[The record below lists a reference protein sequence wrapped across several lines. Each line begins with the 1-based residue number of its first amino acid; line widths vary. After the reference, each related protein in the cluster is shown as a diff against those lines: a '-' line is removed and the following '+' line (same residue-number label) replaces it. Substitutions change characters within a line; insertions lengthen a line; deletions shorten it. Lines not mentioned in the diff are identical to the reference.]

1 MAFGFIGKA
10 FKGIKKVAKKIGK
23 GIKKL
28 GKKLLGAIGKIGPLG
43 QLALMFIGIPPVIG
57 NFFGAIGG
65 AVTGALGT
73 AGSAIGS
80 FASSVA
86 PNLTKAMGQAFSAIK
101 TAGSGA
107 YNTISQGISN
117 GIDRVMNF
125 TQGKGLTLSG
135 DKTSVFGGVSA
146 KDIKV
151 PQVTAETAAEFGPN
165 IPDVTDIVGKPTPT
179 PKSTS
184 ILAPEG
190 VGPKIPDVSDVTDAT
205 LSFSKEEVTKTFGQE
220 FKERIT
226 DPTELAKRGSKTL
239 LDIGQQRATVA
250 GMEDL
255 PTQMHLDMTPFMMQP
270 TEKRLLDATT
280 WQGISNQ
287 YQQAGAFGGAAS
299 GDAATPY
306 FAALGGLDD
315 NTFNSLVPTP
325 TTPRPATPSFFN

>member
-1 MAFGFIGKA
+1 MGWKPGNLLKKA
-10 FKGIKKVAKKIGK
+10 FKGVRKVAKKIGK

-43 QLALMFIGIPPVIG
+43 QLALMFIGIPPVIS

-65 AVTGALGT
+65 AITGALGT

-125 TQGKGLTLSG
+125 TKGKGLTLSEG
-135 DKTSVFGGVSA
+135 KTSIF
-146 KDIKV
+146 
-151 PQVTAETAAEFGPN
+151 
-165 IPDVTDIVGKPTPT
+165 T
-179 PKSTS
+179 PKPEIDDLTKQITEATVDASVETGVPSAATTEERLKRS
-184 ILAPEG
+184 ILEP
-190 VGPKIPDVSDVTDAT
+190 DAT
-205 LSFSKEEVTKTFGQE
+205 KTTVDIDVPEKGFVE
-220 FKERIT
+220 SFKEKIT
-226 DPTELAKRGSKTL
+226 DPKELAKRGGTAA
-239 LDIGQQRATVA
+239 LDIIQQRATVA

-270 TEKRLLDATT
+270 TEKRVLDATT

-306 FAALGGLDD
+306 FAALGELDD